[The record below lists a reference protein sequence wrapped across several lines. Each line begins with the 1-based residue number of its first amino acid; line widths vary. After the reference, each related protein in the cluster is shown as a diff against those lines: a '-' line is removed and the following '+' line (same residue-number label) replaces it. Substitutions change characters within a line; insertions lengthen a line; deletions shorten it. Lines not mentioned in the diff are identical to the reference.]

1 VGVGVEAVGGVAD
14 VVVGGDGVVVV
25 EGVVGEGFR
34 FCFWMDWTPCGG
46 VFFFSFFFATFISG
60 LVGEERG
67 CVPFQKVQI
76 KKIQVMATNT
86 SSER

>member
-46 VFFFSFFFATFISG
+46 VFFLFLFFRNFYFWPCGGREGMCSFSKGIN
-60 LVGEERG
+60 
-67 CVPFQKVQI
+67 
-76 KKIQVMATNT
+76 KKN
-86 SSER
+86 SSYGYEY